1 MLQQWKTAWFLQGLR
16 CKPQYKWDGTDL
28 KKDRQKK
35 KKRKECKES
44 WSVIRIKARFNSWG
58 RGKIKEETLEKESG
72 MTLDKWLLYNFFHPY
87 SLTPQWEGQHG
98 EFALVSFV
106 RILLQ
111 LRVLCCHS
119 PMPCPLSFTFL
130 IIWHCF
136 FAGCSSFLVHA
147 VIFILQNER
156 KKIPK
161 QIVLHCEQ
169 SWLQVFVS
177 IKDLGADFTD
187 LFLFF

>member
-28 KKDRQKK
+28 KKDRQKE

-111 LRVLCCHS
+111 LKVLCCHS

-136 FAGCSSFLVHA
+136 FAGCSSFLVH